1 MSRKSIWA
9 DTDTLSATIRQ
20 LAIDNGTPNVMPTI
34 EQMTS
39 TPGLASWVRKKEGGV
54 RKLATKIN
62 MIVKPN
68 VVPSNDVAIEHRVVK
83 GSTVFVHT
91 KNNLYPAVVLD
102 KSGEP
107 GGLIVL
113 VFNKKL
119 HRKHVVYGKNLSSK
133 FQWCYAEDIP
143 KDLITVTT

>member
-9 DTDTLSATIRQ
+9 DSDILSATIRQ

-34 EQMTS
+34 EQMTE
-39 TPGLASWVRKKEGGV
+39 TPGLASWVCKKEGGV
-54 RKLATKIN
+54 RKLAAKIN

-68 VVPSNDVAIEHRVVK
+68 VLPSVEATIEHRVVK

-91 KNNLYPAVVLD
+91 KNNIYPAVVLD

-107 GGLIVL
+107 SGLIVL

-119 HRKHVVYGKNLSSK
+119 TRKHVLYGKNPTSK
-133 FQWCYAEDIP
+133 FQWCYSEDIP